1 MGVILGRNFPGGSF
15 PGCKFSGWELPRWE
29 LPWVGIVGGGESSG
43 YDIF

>member
-15 PGCKFSGWELPRWE
+15 PGCEFSGWELPRWE

>member
-15 PGCKFSGWELPRWE
+15 PGCEFSGWELPRWE
-29 LPWVGIVGGGESSG
+29 LPWVGIVGGGKSSG